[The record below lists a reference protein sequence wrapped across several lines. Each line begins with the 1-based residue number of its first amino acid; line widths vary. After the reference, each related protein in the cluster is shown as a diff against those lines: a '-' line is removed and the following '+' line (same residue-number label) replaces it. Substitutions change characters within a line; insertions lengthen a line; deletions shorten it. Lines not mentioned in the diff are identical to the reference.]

1 MKYWNNFLKMI
12 GGMLLCACT
21 TQPFSIRQGNV
32 LDLKTAIQQEKN
44 SLLSDLCD
52 SLQCIPLETNDSS
65 LLGKRCFVLYADEQN
80 IFVKSDYT
88 VYRFNSD
95 GRFLNKIGQRG
106 NAPGEY
112 NVAYSVSV
120 DKESKCLLYYVGQKK
135 VQFWGY
141 DGLFQKEI
149 QLRSEGEI
157 TVVKFL
163 NSAGRLIAEKRSYSD
178 DGLQTYIE
186 IFDMEGNLLKQI
198 PMNIDSQK
206 VSLTMKTVPLMYTY
220 GSGVKYKDINCNTL
234 YSFDNNS
241 ESQDWILNFGSYTPS
256 RELLE
261 DVSQK
266 ETLLRDYVQLVDI
279 QESDNTFYFLT
290 ICDGRL
296 RGVVVD
302 KESGNL
308 RYSQAIGLPQMG
320 GGIENDYIKD
330 SCFWPSFISES
341 NVMYALLPVE
351 KLTDA
356 GFLDMKRYLSH
367 STELTMEANPV
378 VMKVYGK

>member
-1 MKYWNNFLKMI
+1 MKYRNIFFKMI

-21 TQPFSIRQGNV
+21 IQPFSIRQGQV
-32 LDLKTAIQQEKN
+32 LDLETAIRQKKN
-44 SLLSDLCD
+44 LLLSDLSD

-95 GRFLNKIGQRG
+95 GRFLNKIGQHG

-112 NVAYSVSV
+112 NVAYSISV
-120 DKESKCLLYYVGQKK
+120 DQESQYLLYYVGQKK

-157 TVVKFL
+157 TVVKML
-163 NSAGRLIAEKRSYSD
+163 NTDRLLAEKRSYSD
-178 DGLQTYIE
+178 DGLQIYIE
-186 IFDMEGNLLKQI
+186 LFDMEGNLLKQI
-198 PMNIDSQK
+198 PMNSDSQK

-220 GSGVKYKDINCNTL
+220 GSLVKYKDINCNTL
-234 YSFDNNS
+234 YSFDNDS
-241 ESQDWILNFGSYTPS
+241 ESRDWILNFGSYTPS

-296 RGVVVD
+296 RGIVVD
-302 KESGNL
+302 KESGSL

-330 SCFWPSFISES
+330 SCFWPSFISDS

-356 GFLDMKRYLSH
+356 GALDMKRYLSH
-367 STELTMEANPV
+367 STELIMEANPV

>member
-1 MKYWNNFLKMI
+1 MKYRNVFFKMI
-12 GGMLLCACT
+12 GGVLLCACT
-21 TQPFSIRQGNV
+21 TQPFSIRQGQV
-32 LDLKTAIQQEKN
+32 LDLETAIRQEKN
-44 SLLSDLCD
+44 SLLSDLSD
-52 SLQCIPLETNDSS
+52 SLQCIPLETNDLS
-65 LLGKRCFVLYADEQN
+65 LLGKRSFVLYADEQN
-80 IFVKSDYT
+80 LFVKSDNT
-88 VYRFNSD
+88 VYRFSSD

-112 NVAYSVSV
+112 NVAYSISV
-120 DKESKCLLYYVGQKK
+120 DEKSKCLLYYVGQEK
-135 VQFWGY
+135 VQVWRY

-157 TVVKFL
+157 TMVKIL
-163 NSAGRLIAEKRSYSD
+163 NSDRLIAEKRSYSD
-178 DGLQTYIE
+178 DGLQVYIE

-198 PMNIDSQK
+198 PMNNDGQR

-220 GSGVKYKDINCNTL
+220 GNGVKYKDINCNTL
-234 YSFDNNS
+234 YSFDNEP
-241 ESQDWILNFGSYTPS
+241 ESRDWILNFGSYTPS

-290 ICDGRL
+290 VCDGKL
-296 RGVVVD
+296 RGIVVD

-308 RYSQAIGLPQMG
+308 RYSQAIGLPQIG

-356 GFLDMKRYLSH
+356 GVLDMKRYLSH